1 MDEMEY
7 SDSEYLFIDGF
18 RISEIIFD
26 DKDSDVTMVGTFV
39 PDGTSEAKQCTFI
52 SDFSNLTNLLTRIG
66 AAADPIISRITD
78 LLSADFVDSPTIV
91 EIEPLIG
98 DELVVDQW
106 ILQVDLPKFE
116 DEDGNWV
123 EDPTESCYY
132 VVDIISREE
141 FLKQQSLEI
150 ELVAYQTMLSMCYDD
165 LEKLYND
172 YLKLVKDGVD
182 EMEARIQCKLENDLL
197 FQIAYLNYSIEN
209 LDLE

>member
-7 SDSEYLFIDGF
+7 NDSEYLFIDGF

-26 DKDSDVTMVGTFV
+26 DKDSDVTMVGSFM
-39 PDGTSEAKQCTFI
+39 PDGAEEPKHCTFI

-66 AAADPIISRITD
+66 TAADPIISRLTD

-106 ILQVDLPKFE
+106 VLQVDLPKFE
-116 DEDGNWV
+116 DDEGNWV
-123 EDPTESCYY
+123 EDPNESCYY
-132 VVDIISREE
+132 VVDIISRED

-165 LEKLYND
+165 LEKLYKD
-172 YLKLVKDGVD
+172 YLMLVKEGKD
-182 EMEARIQCKLENDLL
+182 ETEARKQCNLENDLL

>member
-1 MDEMEY
+1 MEF

-26 DKDSDVTMVGTFV
+26 DKDSDVTMVGSFV
-39 PDGTSEAKQCTFI
+39 PEGTDTLKESTFI

-66 AAADPIISRITD
+66 PAADPIISRITD

-98 DELVVDQW
+98 DELVVDKW

-123 EDPTESCYY
+123 EDPNENCYY
-132 VVDIISREE
+132 VVDIISKEE
-141 FLKQQSLEI
+141 FLKQQSIEI

-172 YLKLVKDGVD
+172 YLLLVKEGMD
-182 EMEARIQCKLENDLL
+182 EADARIKTNLENDLL
-197 FQIAYLNYSIEN
+197 FQIAHLNYSIEN